1 MYGAELIE
9 KEKIRDLKFVKHEV
23 LPTEEAVAH
32 RKNELERAAT
42 IGNAHHGKI
51 KLIFET
57 QEGLK
62 EVETTVWSATENYIS
77 LKGEVNI
84 PVNAIKEVI
93 IY

>member
-9 KEKIRDLKFVKHEV
+9 KESISALKFVNHEV
-23 LPTEEAVAH
+23 LVDKDAIHH
-32 RKNELERAAT
+32 RKNELERAT
-42 IGNAHHGKI
+42 MIGNAHHGKI

-57 QEGLK
+57 MEGLK
-62 EVETTVWSATENYIS
+62 EVETTIWSTTEKYIT
-77 LKGEVNI
+77 LKGNVNI